1 MFGRVLRSA
10 VSALRIA
17 PKNAFLRHD
26 KEKFRQPFM
35 KNPLRVGLVGLGTVG
50 CSVVSILQT
59 QTDLLRKI
67 CDHPIQI
74 IAVSARDRT
83 RHRHA
88 DVSAYTWHDDPLAL
102 ARDPR
107 VDVVVEMVGGQNG
120 IALDVCQTALANGK
134 SVVTANKAMMA
145 HHGVALAMQAETK
158 GLSLCYEAAVAGGI
172 PILKMLREGSS
183 ANTIES
189 LYGILNGTCNY
200 ILTTM
205 AKTGASFEDVL
216 EEAKRLGYAEADPS
230 FDIDGIDTAQK
241 LALLSSMAYG
251 VVPDVNNLYVEGIR
265 GLSAADVAAAE
276 DIGYVIKL
284 IAKARYHRGILHQA
298 VYPALIPNHIPL
310 AHVDDV
316 FNGVLFKGDFLGE
329 IMVTGRG
336 AGGDPTAS
344 AIMADLIDLANHRHV
359 YPFKVSVRDLIQ
371 AKPES
376 MDTYTCRYYVR
387 FMLRDVAGAVSH
399 VARILADHGVSIR
412 SLKQPEAEYH
422 QGIVPLILTTHECQE
437 SVIQKT
443 LSEIRALDILCDD
456 PKLLRV
462 EPF

>member
-1 MFGRVLRSA
+1 MT
-10 VSALRIA
+10 
-17 PKNAFLRHD
+17 K
-26 KEKFRQPFM
+26 K
-35 KNPLRVGLVGLGTVG
+35 PLCVGLVGLGTVG
-50 CSVVSILQT
+50 CSVVTILQT

-67 CDHPIQI
+67 CHRPLQI
-74 IAVSARDRT
+74 VAVSARDRT

-88 DVSAYTWHDDPLAL
+88 DVSGYAWHEDPLAL
-102 ARDPR
+102 ASDPR

-120 IALDVCQTALANGK
+120 IALEVCQTALENGK

-145 HHGVALAMQAETK
+145 HHGIDLAMKAEAQ

-230 FDIDGIDTAQK
+230 FDIDGIDAAQK

-251 VVPDVNNLYVEGIR
+251 VIPDARGLYVEGIR

-276 DIGYVIKL
+276 DMGYVIKL
-284 IAKARYHRGILHQA
+284 IAKASYHRGILHQA
-298 VYPALIPNHIPL
+298 VYPALIPAHVPL

-316 FNGVLFKGDFLGE
+316 FNAVLFKGDFVGE
-329 IMVTGRG
+329 LMVTGRG
-336 AGGDPTAS
+336 AGGDATAS
-344 AIMADLIDLANHRHV
+344 AIMADLIDLANHRHTL
-359 YPFKVSVRDLIQ
+359 PFKVSVKDLVQ
-371 AKPES
+371 ARHES
-376 MDTYTCRYYVR
+376 MDAYRCRYYVR
-387 FMLRDVAGAVSH
+387 FMLRDVAGSVSH
-399 VARILADHGVSIR
+399 LARILADHEISIR
-412 SLKQPEAEYH
+412 SLKQPEADYH
-422 QGIVPLILTTHECQE
+422 QGVVPLVLTTHECQE
-437 SVIQKT
+437 SVMQQT
-443 LSEIRALDILCDD
+443 LAEIRSLDILCDA
-456 PKLLRV
+456 PRLLRV